1 MLEIITDPQTYLSLF
16 ALTALEIV
24 LGIDNILFIS
34 IITSRLPKSQQKMAR
49 RLGLSVALIGRLGLL
64 LSLSWVMGL
73 TEPLFTIWHK
83 SFSGRDLVL
92 GLGGVFLIY
101 KATQEIYYHLEES
114 KEESP
119 NNVKKISFTSAVI
132 QILLLDIV
140 FSLDSII
147 TAIGLASHLPV
158 MALAILIAVLIMLL
172 CSEYVGDFLQR
183 HPSMKILGLAFLL
196 MVAVLLVAD
205 AFGHHVPRGYVYF
218 ALGFSLLT
226 EWINIVYK
234 KRKDKTSNS
243 A

>member
-1 MLEIITDPQTYLSLF
+1 MLEILTDPQTYLSLL

-24 LGIDNILFIS
+24 LGVDNILFIS
-34 IITSRLPKSQQKMAR
+34 IVTSRLPKSQQKTAR
-49 RLGLSVALIGRLGLL
+49 RLGLSVALVGRLGLL
-64 LSLSWVMGL
+64 FSLSWVMSL
-73 TEPLFTIWHK
+73 TEPLFTILQK

-92 GLGGVFLIY
+92 GLGGTFLIY

-114 KEESP
+114 KEETP
-119 NNVKKISFTSAVI
+119 TNIKKLSFTSAVI

-158 MALAILIAVLIMLL
+158 MALAILIAVIIMVL
-172 CSEYVGDFLQR
+172 CSEYVSDFLQR

-218 ALGFSLLT
+218 ALGFSLIT
-226 EWINIVYK
+226 EWINITHQ
-234 KRKDKTSNS
+234 KRKSKRPK
-243 A
+243 